1 MPSPRALLATTA
13 LAIGLC
19 LGAPIAS
26 AQFIQP
32 QPPRP
37 SGFDQ
42 IQNWFRLSRQHTS
55 GTIDD
60 PAKQAGNWSSFTYQ
74 NLIED
79 MQLIR
84 LLVLQANR
92 LGIVANSSSSTNSKP
107 VSAEI
112 RGRRMSLEQLGPILG
127 LTNEMTGGPLSA
139 ESLARPDTQARR
151 AIAQVMLRAMLMQ
164 TDIAMAAPDDLPANA
179 GSRLAGSA
187 VQLRDGRES
196 AVGNIAVHYALAREA
211 AALVMSASDGTVVAR
226 QWYFATL
233 AYLQTVRNYAG
244 LLPQLDTARITMPA
258 DVKIWLWSGAAY
270 ENLAAP
276 AVQVAAEGT
285 SARIEA
291 PSMLYARAEGFIRK
305 ALEIDPVCA
314 ECWLRLARVEQLSGN
329 ADEAATL
336 LARAEPNLR
345 SPALKYYAALFA
357 GRAAETLNKIDA
369 ARAGYERAMALFP
382 QAQSPRLALAELAF
396 RDSDQDQALAGVR
409 TMFVTAGNQR
419 DRDPWWNYDIA
430 LVANWQDLV
439 ADMRKAAAALLEA
452 R

>member
-1 MPSPRALLATTA
+1 MLSPRALLATTA
-13 LAIGLC
+13 LGISLYAG
-19 LGAPIAS
+19 GVVTS
-26 AQFIQP
+26 AQYP
-32 QPPRP
+32 QPVQR
-37 SGFDQ
+37 SAGFDQ
-42 IQNWFRLSRQHTS
+42 LQNWFRLSRQHKP

-60 PAKQAGNWSSFTYQ
+60 AARQAALWPPVTYQ

-79 MQLIR
+79 MQLVR

-92 LGIVANSSSSTNSKP
+92 LGIVANSSSSSNTKP
-107 VSAEI
+107 VSADI
-112 RGRRMSLEQLGPILG
+112 RGRKMTLEQLGPILG
-127 LTNEMTGGPLSA
+127 LTNEETDGPLTA
-139 ESLARPDTQARR
+139 ESLATANTPARR

-164 TDIAMAAPDDLPANA
+164 TDIAMAAPEELPAAA
-179 GSRLAGSA
+179 GARLTPSA

-211 AALVMSASDGTVVAR
+211 AALVMSSSDGTRVAR

-233 AYLQTVRNYAG
+233 AYLQVARNYAA
-244 LLPQLDTARITMPA
+244 LLPHLETARITMPA
-258 DVKIWLWSGAAY
+258 DARVWLWSGVAY

-291 PSMLYARAEGFIRK
+291 PSLLYARAETFMRR
-305 ALEIDPVCA
+305 ALEVDPVCA

-329 ADEAATL
+329 ADEAAVL
-336 LARAEPNLR
+336 LARAEPQLASR
-345 SPALKYYAALFA
+345 ELKYYAALFGA
-357 GRAAETLNKIDA
+357 RAAESLNKIGA

-396 RDSDQDQALAGVR
+396 ADAAEEQALSGIR
-409 TMFVTAGNQR
+409 TMFVTAGARR
-419 DRDPWWNYDIA
+419 DGDPWWNYDIS
-430 LVANWQDLV
+430 LVMNWQDLV
-439 ADMRKAAAALLEA
+439 AEMRKTAAALLEA